1 MEPEPLDFLHSK
13 QVHGLTP
20 GPDSHLFYY
29 FNSLYKNMKSIRI
42 WNLYEHRKKL
52 YTWVVEQKPNILED
66 QKGCVRGCEEFKYL
80 GIKIDK
86 DRQEN
91 YIKTRINKC
100 RAITSMLNVL
110 LWNRQMTRKKQITN
124 M

>member
-1 MEPEPLDFLHSK
+1 MAFENECK
-13 QVHGLTP
+13 KKT
-20 GPDSHLFYY
+20 
-29 FNSLYKNMKSIRI
+29 LYMACGTEIKD
-42 WNLYEHRKKL
+42 L
-52 YTWVVEQKPNILED
+52 ILED
-66 QKGCVRGCEEFKYL
+66 QKDCIRGCEEFKYL
-80 GIKIDK
+80 GVEIDK
-86 DRQEN
+86 GDRKEN